1 MNYYKVFGPGDKNFF
16 EFFHTPESAYDDVIC
31 QEPIVDKIHSVK
43 IVDFSGGVFN
53 FDNVASV
60 NFVTVDNVYNAV
72 VNTINSKV
80 ITIPNFKS
88 VNFN

>member
-1 MNYYKVFGPGDKNFF
+1 
-16 EFFHTPESAYDDVIC
+16 
-31 QEPIVDKIHSVK
+31 VK

-72 VNTINSKV
+72 VNTVNSKV